1 VGNNSLARPD
11 GKDAVSSAAGAAH
24 GTKCGYRAL
33 RVWFNHPEH
42 CHGFAQVWYILSGE
56 FTIEGKL
63 LKAGTM
69 LFHPDPSPRVRRAAP
84 HLIFHLKKNPWTFPL
99 IPVLEAQGPFRPNQI

>member
-1 VGNNSLARPD
+1 MGKMLFHPPPERPTEPN
-11 GKDAVSSAAGAAH
+11 AGIVRYES
-24 GTKCGYRAL
+24 GSY
-33 RVWFNHPEH
+33 HPEH
-42 CHGFAQVWYILSGE
+42 CHGFAQVGYILSGE